1 MLNLAHVQADAT
13 RSNPAATTSVPPPE
27 VGTGLDVSAC
37 PGEGACS

>member
-1 MLNLAHVQADAT
+1 MPNLARVQADAT
-13 RSNPAATTSVPPPE
+13 RSNPVATTSVPPPE